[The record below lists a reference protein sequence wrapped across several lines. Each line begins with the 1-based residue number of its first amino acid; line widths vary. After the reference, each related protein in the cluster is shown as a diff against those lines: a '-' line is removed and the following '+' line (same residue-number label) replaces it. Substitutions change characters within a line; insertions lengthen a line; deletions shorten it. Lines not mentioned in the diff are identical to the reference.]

1 MNLDLVDV
9 SVSVAGSNVIFSQM
23 TLHQK
28 MNAHAFCEILVDYDA
43 FGDKTWMS
51 DPIKIVNFIG
61 ESLSITMTHKVSGI
75 TCVFSGLVSS
85 ISFSGYHGANN
96 NILIRGTDETINLA
110 GKPHIDSFVNK
121 TLEEIVNEAVGT
133 SGNGAAISV
142 KPEYSKPIDFQ
153 MQYNETCFD
162 FINRLSYLYG
172 ESFYSKDGSEVF
184 FGKIDTEDSVDI
196 TYDVEMTE
204 FNLDANLRPP
214 VFGHYNY
221 LNYYHEEWLKE
232 TRKPIPEAAGYLQPA
247 LDKSEKIYTSKVN
260 TPAGALVHDSDSLL
274 KMVDIERRRAV
285 ADMLILS
292 GKTQTCKVGL
302 GKVVT
307 VGFPGNLN
315 IDTSPGAFIVTE
327 VTHTVNKE
335 GHYENQFKGV
345 RAALGY
351 IPVHDVKLPTAA
363 PQRATVV
370 SNADP
375 EGKGRI
381 QVQMQF
387 QKYNNKET
395 NWIRVLTPDG
405 GGTGHVP
412 TNRGFVFIAEQ
423 GDDVMIQFED
433 NDPARPYC
441 AGSLFPETIG
451 KGGGA
456 DNHLKTIKTRSGH
469 TIALD
474 DADDTLSITIVD
486 RKNNLIYI
494 DSANNDITVTANRH
508 VTINATETMTL
519 NAKNI
524 YVNAEENITMS
535 AENDITQVAGNG
547 MSESAGEAHT
557 IQAKNTN
564 ILVQENS
571 YTDVQKDMV
580 TSVGANSNITVVNN
594 LSMTTG
600 RLEGNVTDAD
610 MFVDVTGK
618 ITLKSGDVIDI
629 AQ

>member
-9 SVSVAGSNVIFSQM
+9 SISVAGTSVIFSQM

-28 MNAHAFCEILVDYDA
+28 MNSHAFCEILVDYDA
-43 FGDKTWMS
+43 FGDKSWMS
-51 DPIKIVNFIG
+51 DPVKIINFIG
-61 ESLSITMTHKVSGI
+61 ESLSITMTHKVSGA
-75 TCVFSGLVSS
+75 TCVFNGLVSN
-85 ISFSGYHGANN
+85 ISFTGYHGANN
-96 NILIRGTDETINLA
+96 HILIRGTSETVKLN

-133 SGNGAAISV
+133 SGNGAAITV
-142 KPEYSKPIDFQ
+142 KPEYTKPIDYQ

-162 FINRLSYLYG
+162 FLNRLSYLYG

-184 FGKIDTEDSVDI
+184 FGKIEPEDSIDI
-196 TYDVEMTE
+196 TYDLEMTE
-204 FNLDANLRPP
+204 FNLDANLCPP

-232 TRKPIPEAAGYLQPA
+232 TRKPIPEASGYLQPA
-247 LDKSEKIYTSKVN
+247 LDKSEMIYTSKVN
-260 TPAGALVHDSDSLL
+260 TSAGALVHDSDSLL
-274 KMVDIERRRAV
+274 KMVDIERTRSV

-302 GKVVT
+302 GRVVT
-307 VGFPGNLN
+307 VGFPANLK

-335 GHYENQFKGV
+335 GHYSNEFKGV
-345 RAALGY
+345 RATLGY
-351 IPVHDVKLPTAA
+351 IPVYNVKMPVTA
-363 PQRATVV
+363 PQRATVL
-370 SNADP
+370 SNDDP
-375 EGKGRI
+375 ERKGRI

-387 QKYNNKET
+387 QKYSGKET
-395 NWIRVLTPDG
+395 NWIRVLSPDA
-405 GGTGHVP
+405 GGTGHVAK
-412 TNRGFVFIAEQ
+412 NRGYVFIPEQ

-519 NAKNI
+519 NCKNMN
-524 YVNAEENITMS
+524 VNVSENMVTKIGNDQQTTIGNNQQTTVAQDIAIS
-535 AENDITQVAGNG
+535 ATNVNEVYSEDSISNVGCKKTTTVGESDYFTTNG
-547 MSESAGEAHT
+547 DMVIKSVGKA
-557 IQAKNTN
+557 
-564 ILVQENS
+564 LVQ
-571 YTDVQKDMV
+571 
-580 TSVGANSNITVVNN
+580 GAV
-594 LSMTTG
+594 
-600 RLEGNVTDAD
+600 DAK
-610 MFVDVTGK
+610 VSRG
-618 ITLKSGDVIDI
+618 
-629 AQ
+629 

>member
-28 MNAHAFCEILVDYDA
+28 MNSHAFCEIMVDFDA
-43 FGDKTWMS
+43 FGDKSWMS
-51 DPIKIVNFIG
+51 DPVKIINLMG
-61 ESLSITMTHKVSGI
+61 ESLSITMTHKVSGSS
-75 TCVFSGLVSS
+75 CVFNGLVSN
-85 ISFSGYHGANN
+85 ISFTGYHGANN
-96 NILIRGTDETINLA
+96 HILIRGTDETIKLA

-133 SGNGAAISV
+133 SGNGAAIRV
-142 KPEYSKPIDFQ
+142 KPEYTNPIDYQ

-162 FINRLSYLYG
+162 FLNRLSYLYG

-184 FGKIDTEDSVDI
+184 FGKIDPEDSIDI

-221 LNYYHEEWLKE
+221 LPYYHEEWLKE
-232 TRKPIPEAAGYLQPA
+232 TRKTVPEASGYLQPA
-247 LDKSEKIYTSKVN
+247 LDKSEMIYTSKMK

-274 KMVDIERRRAV
+274 KMVDIERTRAV

-307 VGFPGNLN
+307 VGFPGNLK

-335 GHYENQFKGV
+335 GHYSNEFKGV

-351 IPVHDVKLPTAA
+351 IPVHNVKLPVPA

-375 EGKGRI
+375 RGKGRI

-387 QKYNNKET
+387 QKYSGKET
-395 NWIRVLTPDG
+395 NWIRVLTPDAG
-405 GGTGHVP
+405 ASKIFPEDRGYIFVP
-412 TNRGFVFIAEQ
+412 EV
-423 GDDVMIQFED
+423 GDEVMVQFED

-441 AGSLFPETIG
+441 AGSLFPETASRGG
-451 KGGGA
+451 KE
-456 DNHLKTIKTRSGH
+456 NNNLKTIKTRSGH
-469 TIALD
+469 IIEFND
-474 DADDTLSITIVD
+474 SEGDKSITIT
-486 RKNNLIYI
+486 
-494 DSANNDITVTANRH
+494 DIAGNIILLDTVGNQIKIHAPKK
-508 VTINATETMTL
+508 IS
-519 NAKNI
+519 
-524 YVNAEENITMS
+524 ITSEDIEIS
-535 AENDITQVAGNG
+535 AEKSLTLSSGKDTQHTVGSEFTQTTGESYTLAVGESMNVKIDKQMKLQTTTGNVDVQAGNEIF
-547 MSESAGEAHT
+547 ESA
-557 IQAKNTN
+557 K
-564 ILVQENS
+564 
-571 YTDVQKDMV
+571 
-580 TSVGANSNITVVNN
+580 
-594 LSMTTG
+594 
-600 RLEGNVTDAD
+600 GNV
-610 MFVDVTGK
+610 K
-618 ITLKSGDVIDI
+618 ITSEKETDIISQADINIQSGKNVYI
-629 AQ
+629 AK